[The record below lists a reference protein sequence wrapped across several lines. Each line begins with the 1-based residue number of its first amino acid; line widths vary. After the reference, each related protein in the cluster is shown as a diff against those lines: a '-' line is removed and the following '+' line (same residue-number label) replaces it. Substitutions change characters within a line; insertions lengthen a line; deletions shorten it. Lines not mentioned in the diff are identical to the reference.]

1 MATLEA
7 GMQPC
12 TVNAVSD
19 TTFLKIA
26 GAKLPCAERGIT
38 ERELLQMLITCL
50 NGQHMK
56 EMLGDFRQECR

>member
-12 TVNAVSD
+12 
-19 TTFLKIA
+19 